1 MSKFVASKIST
12 SLDEESGELTVRFSV
27 TPSSK
32 SAARM
37 TAREFKDHH
46 GELSVEVKERRNSR
60 SLRQNAM
67 LWALINKIADEQSG
81 EHTAEATMPIYCNLL
96 QEANAACNWLLTNV
110 AKEELLKSFRAVQDF
125 GEREITAKNGEII
138 KMRVYK
144 CFIGSSKFD
153 TKEMTTLIECA
164 LRYCD
169 ELGITDSEVELAR
182 RGEYV

>member
-1 MSKFVASKIST
+1 MSKFMACKIST
-12 SLDEESGELTVRFSV
+12 SLDEENGELSVRFSV
-27 TPSSK
+27 CPSSK
-32 SAARM
+32 VAARM
-37 TAREFKDHH
+37 TAKEFKDAA
-46 GELSVEVKERRNSR
+46 GELSVEVKERKSSR

-81 EHTAEATMPIYCNLL
+81 EHTADATMAVYCNLL
-96 QEANAACNWLLTNV
+96 QEANAAYDWLLTN
-110 AKEELLKSFRAVQDF
+110 ADKAELLKSFRAVQDF
-125 GEREITAKNGEII
+125 GEREITAKNGERMN
-138 KMRVYK
+138 MRVYK

-169 ELGITDSEVELAR
+169 ELGITDSEIELAR

>member
-1 MSKFVASKIST
+1 MSKFIAYKIST
-12 SLDEESGELTVRFSV
+12 SLDEANGELSVRFSV
-27 TPSSK
+27 CPSSK
-32 SAARM
+32 VAARM
-37 TAREFKDHH
+37 TAKEFKETTN
-46 GELSVEVKERRNSR
+46 ELSVEVKERKSSR

-67 LWALINKIADEQSG
+67 MWALINKIADEQSG
-81 EHTAEATMPIYCNLL
+81 EHTSEASMAVYCNLL
-96 QEANAACNWLLTNV
+96 QEANASFDWLLTN
-110 AKEELLKSFRAVQDF
+110 ADKTELLKSFRAVQDF
-125 GEREITAKNGEII
+125 GEREITAKNGEKI

-153 TKEMTTLIECA
+153 TEEMEKVIECA